1 MKTDDPFERLLAEQ
15 SLKPVPS
22 HWRDAILVAA
32 EAAGSSAPSRTQAGF
47 WDTLRFLFCPSPRVA
62 LGLGCVWILILCL
75 NYLSLPTVDRPE
87 PLTRASASPVLRM
100 AWLEQQRLRQQLL
113 SEEVSSPGSAPS
125 RVRPAIRPRSA
136 RSGQTRVC

>member
-22 HWRDAILVAA
+22 HWRDSILATA
-32 EAAGSSAPSRTQAGF
+32 EAARSPATPRPQAGL

-62 LGLGCVWILILCL
+62 MGLGGVWILIFGL
-75 NYLSLPTVDRPE
+75 NYLSLPTVDRPGRVT
-87 PLTRASASPVLRM
+87 LASSSPVLRL

-113 SEEVSSPGSAPS
+113 SEEISSPGSTPS
-125 RVRPAIRPRSA
+125 PVPALRPRSA